1 MKSVTWM
8 AAVFSLQLTLVI
20 GVLKVISLLD
30 HTYKCVG
37 DKTTAGI
44 LAAGCCAGAGFIF
57 RNCPKAPPMLWFV
70 YSVLAV
76 YLTVCVFTDLR
87 ACIVYDFLQLPGAMA
102 GALFCLSRPLPA
114 GSGAGLVLFALLQYL
129 LFGRLYGIGDAM
141 VFQVCSL
148 YLAGRGGD
156 LRTFLL
162 HMALAFVLL
171 GIVQLLRHN
180 INKRGN
186 LKTPVP
192 FVPYIAC
199 SLLWFL

>member
-1 MKSVTWM
+1 MKPMAWM
-8 AAVFSLQLTLVI
+8 AAAFSLQLTLAI
-20 GVLKVISLLD
+20 GVLKLIVLLD
-30 HTYKCVG
+30 HTYKCAA
-37 DKTTAGI
+37 DKTTAGV
-44 LAAGCCAGAGFIF
+44 LAAGCCAGVGVIF
-57 RNCPKAPPMLWFV
+57 RNCPQGPPMLWLV

-76 YLTVCVFTDLR
+76 YLTICVLTDLR

-102 GALFCLSRPLPA
+102 GAMLCLSRPLPA

-171 GIVQLLRHN
+171 GIVQSFRRN

>member
-1 MKSVTWM
+1 MKSMTWM

-57 RNCPKAPPMLWFV
+57 RNCPRGPPMLWFV

-76 YLTVCVFTDLR
+76 YLTICVLTDLR

-171 GIVQLLRHN
+171 GIVQSLRHN

>member
-1 MKSVTWM
+1 
-8 AAVFSLQLTLVI
+8 
-20 GVLKVISLLD
+20 
-30 HTYKCVG
+30 
-37 DKTTAGI
+37 
-44 LAAGCCAGAGFIF
+44 
-57 RNCPKAPPMLWFV
+57 MLWFV

>member
-1 MKSVTWM
+1 MKSMTWM

-57 RNCPKAPPMLWFV
+57 RNCPQGPPILWFV

-171 GIVQLLRHN
+171 GIVQSLRHN